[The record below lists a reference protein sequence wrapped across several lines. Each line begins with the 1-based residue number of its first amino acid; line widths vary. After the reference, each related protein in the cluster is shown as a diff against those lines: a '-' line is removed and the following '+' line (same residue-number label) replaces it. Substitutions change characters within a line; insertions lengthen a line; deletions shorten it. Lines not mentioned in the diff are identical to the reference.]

1 MKDHEYI
8 LNKVLE
14 EVKKNLQLVEGRLI
28 SGSVSSI
35 EIYKYNLGIRTALNI
50 IEAYIEQLKKE
61 AE

>member
-14 EVKKNLQLVEGRLI
+14 EVKKNLELVEGRLI
-28 SGSVSSI
+28 NGSVSSI
-35 EIYKYNLGIRTALNI
+35 ENYKYNLGIRTALNI